1 MVSLPSSLQGTVVAS
16 TLFDRA
22 LGMFDRAKPAA
33 TAKPARP
40 DKPDKPEKPVAKPSQ
55 AYHAVSIQPGNPC
68 CQRARALQGQRFLS
82 RDAPRL
88 PLKNCSRETCT
99 CHYQHYD
106 DRRGGPR
113 RAREIGVAMDG
124 WHEAEQ
130 RAEQGR
136 GRRKTDRS

>member
-1 MVSLPSSLQGTVVAS
+1 MVSLPASLQGTVVAS
-16 TLFDRA
+16 NFFDRA
-22 LGMFDRAKPAA
+22 LGMFDRAKPTA
-33 TAKPARP
+33 TARP
-40 DKPDKPEKPVAKPSQ
+40 TRPDKPEKPGANPPQ

-82 RDAPRL
+82 RDAPPL

-124 WHEAEQ
+124 WHEVEQ
-130 RAEQGR
+130 RKEQGR

>member
-1 MVSLPSSLQGTVVAS
+1 MVSLPASLQGTVVAS
-16 TLFDRA
+16 NFFDRA
-22 LGMFDRAKPAA
+22 LGMFDRAKPTA
-33 TAKPARP
+33 TARP
-40 DKPDKPEKPVAKPSQ
+40 TRPDKPEKPGANPPQ

-82 RDAPRL
+82 RDAPPL

-124 WHEAEQ
+124 WHAVEQ
-130 RAEQGR
+130 RTEQGR

>member
-1 MVSLPSSLQGTVVAS
+1 MVSLPASLQGTVVAS
-16 TLFDRA
+16 NFFDRA
-22 LGMFDRAKPAA
+22 LGMFDRAKPTA
-33 TAKPARP
+33 TARPTRP
-40 DKPDKPEKPVAKPSQ
+40 DKPDKPDKPGANPPQ

-82 RDAPRL
+82 RDAPPL

-124 WHEAEQ
+124 WHAVEQ
-130 RAEQGR
+130 RTEQGR

>member
-1 MVSLPSSLQGTVVAS
+1 MVSLPASLQGTVVAS
-16 TLFDRA
+16 NFFDRA

-33 TAKPARP
+33 TAKPTR
-40 DKPDKPEKPVAKPSQ
+40 PDKPEKPGAKPPQ

-82 RDAPRL
+82 RDAPPL

-106 DRRGGPR
+106 DRRSGPR
-113 RAREIGVAMDG
+113 RAREIGVAIDG

-130 RAEQGR
+130 RTEQGR
-136 GRRKTDRS
+136 ARRKTDRS